1 VLAELAAPPG
11 EDSVP
16 CGKVQDVPAGDF
28 HCAGD
33 MHWSSFRGLTRQR
46 SRQDAG
52 RSLESWNRS
61 TDQPINRST
70 YLDRFDLQYTV
81 ESTNLHPGRDHR
93 RVWFRVLL
101 FCDSN
106 RKTSR
111 QGRQGGNSAQHT
123 HLHQYTYHIPIH
135 NYVFFGYSY
144 RRTIHTCAAKVTT
157 LVRLRRY
164 DTTIRPTTK
173 KIFSPRSPLGYPER
187 RCA

>member
-1 VLAELAAPPG
+1 MLAELAAPPG

-16 CGKVQDVPAGDF
+16 CGKVQDVSAGDF

-52 RSLESWNRS
+52 RSLDDALSPQTIVEPINRS
-61 TDQPINRST
+61 TEINRST
-70 YLDRFDLQYTV
+70 YLDRFDLQYTLQ
-81 ESTNLHPGRDHR
+81 STNLHPGRDHR

-135 NYVFFGYSY
+135 NYVFFDYS
-144 RRTIHTCAAKVTT
+144 
-157 LVRLRRY
+157 
-164 DTTIRPTTK
+164 
-173 KIFSPRSPLGYPER
+173 
-187 RCA
+187 